1 LYKDGAMFKQS
12 DPIFLF
18 SATHLYQLKKENV
31 QECSLEIE
39 SIYFDL
45 SFYEE

>member
-1 LYKDGAMFKQS
+1 LYKDGAMFKKS

-18 SATHLYQLKKENV
+18 SATHLNQLKKENV
-31 QECSLEIE
+31 QVEIE